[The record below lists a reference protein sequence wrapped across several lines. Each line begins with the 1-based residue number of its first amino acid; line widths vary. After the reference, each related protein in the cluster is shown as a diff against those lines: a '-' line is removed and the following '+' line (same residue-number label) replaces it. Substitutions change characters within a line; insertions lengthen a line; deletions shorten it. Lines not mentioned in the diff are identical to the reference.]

1 MPARLVFILLCLT
14 LVPIAIA
21 AQPGSRNME
30 KEKAI
35 WKRIEAMAPDAL
47 EPFKAATTA
56 MDAGNFQEAARLF
69 ESVRKRAPESDDVLR
84 RLGTSLA
91 SMGKLEEGLEFLEK
105 ALEQNRSPENLFSL
119 AVFLAYPGEGKEGSP
134 AEKQRALSLMKEA
147 NGLPNSGDDS
157 DYQRLLAQLALELQ
171 EVDDFRRVTEQLVA
185 KHPELMETH
194 YYNALLAA
202 FDEKWITAENE
213 MKQAERMGL
222 SHEVAQQF
230 YDSGVHTRAT
240 VWRYATYSLWLV
252 AAWLVGLG
260 LLFLIGKVM
269 SIKTLRSI
277 ESADP
282 SAGTSSSDISL
293 RRWYK
298 SLINLAGFYYYISMP
313 VVIFLVIAVA
323 ASITYAFMMLG
334 RIPIKLVLIL
344 CIAAIVT
351 VYKMIRSLFIKIESE
366 DPGRSLT
373 YDEAPGLWEL
383 TRTVAEA
390 VGTRPVDEIRV
401 TPGTDL
407 AVYEKGSYR
416 ERSQD
421 RAQRILIV
429 GVGILNDFPQNGFRA
444 VLAHE
449 YGHFSHRDTA
459 GGDIAL
465 RVNADMMKFAHAMAL
480 SGQAVWWNVAF
491 QFLRVYHFIF
501 RRISHGATR
510 LQEVLADRVAAAK
523 YGSGAFEE
531 GLKHVVR
538 KGVEFQLA
546 AEMEINESASSQRA
560 LQNLYGLQVTDNP
573 DVETMVEE
581 TLNRETSEDDTH
593 PSPNDRFRFT
603 QRIVLS
609 SEQPVSGEVWDLF
622 KDKEALTLEMT
633 KLVEYQLQGG

>member
-1 MPARLVFILLCLT
+1 MPARLLLVSLFLILLSIT
-14 LVPIAIA
+14 TA
-21 AQPGSRNME
+21 AQPASRDMD

-35 WKRIEAMAPDAL
+35 WTRIEALGPNAL
-47 EPFKAATTA
+47 ADFKAGTTA
-56 MDAGNFQEAARLF
+56 MDAGNYEEAVRLY
-69 ESVRKRAPESDDVLR
+69 ESALKKAPESDDVLR
-84 RLGTSLA
+84 RLGTSLVGQGQA
-91 SMGKLEEGLEFLEK
+91 KEGIELLEQ
-105 ALEQNRSPENLFSL
+105 AVQQNRSPENLISL
-119 AVFLAYPGEGKEGSP
+119 AMSLAYPGEDKEGSP
-134 AEKQRALSLMKEA
+134 PEKQRAFALAKEA
-147 NGLPNSGDDS
+147 NRLPKSGDDP
-157 DYQRLLAQLALELQ
+157 DYLSVVGQLALEH
-171 EVDDFRRVTEQLVA
+171 DDLDEFRRVTEQLVA
-185 KHPELMETH
+185 RHPGLLVTH

-202 FDEKWITAENE
+202 ADEKWITAENE
-213 MKQAERMGL
+213 MKEAERLGL
-222 SHEVAQQF
+222 PHEVAQRF
-230 YDSGVHTRAT
+230 YDAGIHTRAT

-252 AAWLVGLG
+252 AAWLIGLG
-260 LLFLIGKVM
+260 LLFVVGKLM
-269 SIKTLRSI
+269 SRKTLRSI
-277 ESADP
+277 ETADP
-282 SAGTSSSDISL
+282 AAGASTSDVSL

-298 SLINLAGFYYYISMP
+298 SLINVAGFYYYISMP
-313 VVIFLVIAVA
+313 VVIFLVIAVV
-323 ASITYAFMMLG
+323 ASITYGFMMLG
-334 RIPIKLVLIL
+334 SIPIKLVLIL
-344 CIAAIVT
+344 GFAAVVT

-383 TRTVAEA
+383 TKTVAEA

-465 RVNADMMKFAHAMAL
+465 RVNADMMKFAHAMAM
-480 SGQAVWWNVAF
+480 SGQAVWWNIAF
-491 QFLRVYHFIF
+491 QFLRVYYFIF

-510 LQEVLADRVAAAK
+510 LQEVLADRVAASK
-523 YGSGAFEE
+523 YGPGAFEE

-546 AEMEINESASSQRA
+546 AELEINESASSQRA
-560 LQNLYGLQVTDNP
+560 LQNLYGLQVADNP
-573 DVETMVEE
+573 DVESMVEE

-593 PSPNDRFRFT
+593 PSPNDRFRFIR
-603 QRIVLS
+603 RIVIS
-609 SEQPVSGEVWDLF
+609 SEQPVSGQVWDLF

-633 KLVEYQLQGG
+633 KLVELQLQGG

>member
-1 MPARLVFILLCLT
+1 MPARLLVLFLFTILLT
-14 LVPIAIA
+14 VTVS
-21 AQPGSRNME
+21 AQSTSRDMA
-30 KEKAI
+30 KEAEI
-35 WKRIEAMAPDAL
+35 WTRIEAISPKAIDD
-47 EPFKAATTA
+47 FKAGTTA
-56 MDAGNFQEAARLF
+56 MDAGNFDEAARLY
-69 ESVRKRAPESDDVLR
+69 ESALRKAPQSDDILR
-84 RLGTSLA
+84 RLGFSLIGQGKTS
-91 SMGKLEEGLEFLEK
+91 EGMAL
-105 ALEQNRSPENLFSL
+105 LEQALQENRSPENLISL
-119 AVFLAYPGEGKEGSP
+119 ATVLAYPGEGKEGSP
-134 AEKQRALSLMKEA
+134 TEKRRAFALAKEA
-147 NGLPNSGDDS
+147 NRLPKSGDDI
-157 DYQRLLAQLALELQ
+157 DYLTVLGELALEH
-171 EVDDFRRVTEQLVA
+171 DDLNEFRRVTEQLVA
-185 KHPELMETH
+185 RYPGVMVTH
-194 YYNALLAA
+194 YYSALLAA
-202 FDEKWITAENE
+202 TDESWIIAENE
-213 MKQAERMGL
+213 MKEAERLGL
-222 SHEVAQQF
+222 PHEVAQRF
-230 YDSGVHTRAT
+230 YDAGIRTRAT
-240 VWRYATYSLWLV
+240 VWRYATYSLYLV
-252 AAWLVGLG
+252 GAWVVGLG
-260 LLFLIGKVM
+260 LLFGIGKLM
-269 SIKTLRSI
+269 SRKTLRSI
-277 ESADP
+277 ETADP
-282 SAGTSSSDISL
+282 TEGASSSDISL

-323 ASITYAFMMLG
+323 ASVTYAFLMLG

-344 CIAAIVT
+344 GIAAIVT
-351 VYKMIRSLFIKIESE
+351 VYKMIRTLFIKIESE

-373 YDEAPGLWEL
+373 YEEAPGLWEL

-465 RVNADMMKFAHAMAL
+465 RVNADMMKFGYAMAA
-480 SGQAVWWNVAF
+480 SGQAVWWNIAF

-510 LQEVLADRVAAAK
+510 LQEVLADRVAASK
-523 YGSGAFEE
+523 YGPGAFEE

-560 LQNLYGLQVTDNP
+560 LQNLYGLQVTENP
-573 DVETMVEE
+573 EVESMVEE
-581 TLNRETSEDDTH
+581 TLNRKTSEDDTH
-593 PSPNDRFRFT
+593 PSPNDRFRFI
-603 QRIVLS
+603 RKIVLT
-609 SEQPVSGEVWDLF
+609 SEQPVSGQVWDLF

-633 KLVEYQLQGG
+633 KLVELQLQGG